1 TWLFSEPQLNVSR
14 LIDIVDLAWPALE
27 TTAQSLYIAATCKIA
42 ELHGMTFP
50 SNWIAAPLINQC
62 CRSFLASFKL
72 WNTATVGGN
81 ICMSLPAGPMI
92 SLASALDG
100 VALIW
105 GRDGS
110 ERRVPVLDFVLG
122 SRRNVLGPG
131 ELLRRIDIPATA
143 LARRAAFRQL
153 SLAPLG
159 RSAALLIGTLAP

>member
-92 SLASALDG
+92 SLAAALEG
-100 VALIW
+100 ICLIR
-105 GRDGS
+105 GRYGS
-110 ERRVPVLDFVLG
+110 YRQMPIEDFVTG
-122 SRRNVLGPG
+122 NHHNVLQPG
-131 ELLRRIDIPATA
+131 ELLQRIDLPV
-143 LARRAAFRQL
+143 
-153 SLAPLG
+153 
-159 RSAALLIGTLAP
+159 AALRK